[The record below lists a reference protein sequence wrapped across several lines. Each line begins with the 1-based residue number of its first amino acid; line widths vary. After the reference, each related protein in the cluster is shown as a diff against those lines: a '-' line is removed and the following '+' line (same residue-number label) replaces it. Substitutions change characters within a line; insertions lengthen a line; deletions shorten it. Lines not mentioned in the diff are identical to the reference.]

1 MHPFIDLSLLHQ
13 VFPPFI
19 LIITLTKSFQQ
30 LKSTPEFMTF
40 WHIAT
45 QVPTGKNTFLDGKIN
60 TYLSVAL
67 TSWPCMSERHV
78 FCCRKGCKVSF
89 PRLPR
94 LLPKRF
100 RNSFS
105 RFIFRFSCHDMNK
118 SGMGHLS
125 LLLAAASFWSGKYQ
139 GVGILGYPCAGDVC
153 TYGLIKREGS
163 SKRWASKKF
172 PGTRNRLVNNGFL
185 PSGWN
190 EDPEAPEGIMW
201 IVLLNWSIKNFTLI
215 GLGGHAITGKNAWN
229 ELVRMDYELSSL
241 SCKSYCSFLSLMQRC
256 LFVMQCWVA
265 TFSCGRYIK
274 SHPWG

>member
-1 MHPFIDLSLLHQ
+1 MVPLRIEASLKKNRRLPSLGRLGASVLGIGLRQ
-13 VFPPFI
+13 CLGWLFLGLQKKKQKNSTCRSTTQKVSP
-19 LIITLTKSFQQ
+19 
-30 LKSTPEFMTF
+30 KSTPNAPVWLEPSSPSLPTIHPHHHLDKNRSSNWNQIQKFMTS

-45 QVPTGKNTFLDGKIN
+45 MCQVPTGKNTFLDGKTN

-139 GVGILGYPCAGDVC
+139 GVGILGYPCAGDLC

-172 PGTRNRLVNNGFL
+172 PGTRNRLVNNGFRCNL
-185 PSGWN
+185 QGGMKIPK
-190 EDPEAPEGIMW
+190 
-201 IVLLNWSIKNFTLI
+201 LLK
-215 GLGGHAITGKNAWN
+215 
-229 ELVRMDYELSSL
+229 ELCEL
-241 SCKSYCSFLSLMQRC
+241 
-256 LFVMQCWVA
+256 WV
-265 TFSCGRYIK
+265 
-274 SHPWG
+274 